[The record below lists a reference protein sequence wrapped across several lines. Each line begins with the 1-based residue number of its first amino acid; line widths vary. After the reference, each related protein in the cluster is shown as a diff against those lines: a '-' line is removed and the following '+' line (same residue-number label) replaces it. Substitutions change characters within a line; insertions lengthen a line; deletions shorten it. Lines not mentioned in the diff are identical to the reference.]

1 MSTKMTILKKLYST
15 EPGTKYYVEI
25 LDNKGN
31 VILENNIEA
40 VIGGEPTDVIF
51 QKIDFNKKLTI
62 NVYNYYE
69 QKSIHFY
76 KTILLGKCAHLDHMN
91 IY

>member
-31 VILENNIEA
+31 VILENNI
-40 VIGGEPTDVIF
+40 
-51 QKIDFNKKLTI
+51 
-62 NVYNYYE
+62 
-69 QKSIHFY
+69 
-76 KTILLGKCAHLDHMN
+76 
-91 IY
+91 

>member
-1 MSTKMTILKKLYST
+1 MYST

-62 NVYNYYE
+62 NVYQTYDGKIENKRNNY
-69 QKSIHFY
+69 F
-76 KTILLGKCAHLDHMN
+76 
-91 IY
+91 